1 MVNEHLRRSS
11 KEIYR
16 DKVKEIFE
24 KSRELVKVFEFQLS
38 KIEVGHIN

>member
-24 KSRELVKVFEFQLS
+24 KIKRASESF
-38 KIEVGHIN
+38 